1 MCEIVSYVQET
12 LKDTGYVQA
21 MDEKMKTLEINQTR
35 EIVERQGGQKFVGY
49 RWICIV
55 KHKSDDNFDRQ
66 KARLVV
72 KRFPKTYDV
81 NCEDTF
87 ALGANMNI
95 VGILWGLA
103 TRILLYLG
111 DFSALRGW
119 INDQNKIF
127 R

>member
-1 MCEIVSYVQET
+1 M
-12 LKDTGYVQA
+12 
-21 MDEKMKTLEINQTR
+21 
-35 EIVERQGGQKFVGY
+35 
-49 RWICIV
+49 
-55 KHKSDDNFDRQ
+55 
-66 KARLVV
+66 VV

-81 NCEDTF
+81 NCEETF